1 MNDEGS
7 RCIFVSR
14 MFSSFLFFFFFWT
27 NYLFHEIPQR
37 RQTTT
42 TMTITTTAIMTH
54 PNVSTA
60 SNDASNMRN
69 TGPNDAFKSPP
80 LDSHH
85 HNSNVNTPPT
95 SSGTINDK
103 RRGLKM
109 HLRLPPCMFSSFFFF
124 FFS

>member
-14 MFSSFLFFFFFWT
+14 MFFSFFFFFFFWT
-27 NYLFHEIPQR
+27 NYLFHKIPQR

-42 TMTITTTAIMTH
+42 TMTITTTAITTH
-54 PNVSTA
+54 PNVSTP

-69 TGPNDAFKSPP
+69 TGPNDAIKSPP

-85 HNSNVNTPPT
+85 HNSNSTHHQHHR
-95 SSGTINDK
+95 GRLTINGEGS
-103 RRGLKM
+103 RCICVSR
-109 HLRLPPCMFSSFFFF
+109 PV
-124 FFS
+124 

>member
-1 MNDEGS
+1 MARAQDAS
-7 RCIFVSR
+7 ASPALYVF
-14 MFSSFLFFFFFWT
+14 FFFFLFFFLT

-42 TMTITTTAIMTH
+42 TITITTTAITTH
-54 PNVSTA
+54 PNLSTA

-85 HNSNVNTPPT
+85 DNSNVNTPRTP
-95 SSGTINDK
+95 SGTINK
-103 RRGLKM
+103 EQRGVKM
-109 HLRLPPCMFSSFFFF
+109 HLRLHAFMFSSFFFF